1 MKNQKHITHLQAC
14 KWFFQFMQ
22 EKERKKLYCT
32 FPSSQAVGINY
43 ICEDKQWYC
52 KFKTQQVV
60 FSTWKGEGRKRY
72 CTFVM
77 LQSGFYYSHRWRKNR
92 YCTLEVFLTYTN
104 EKKINDIVHLQ
115 PCKWFFFSH
124 RWRKKM
130 ILHT

>member
-1 MKNQKHITHLQAC
+1 MKNQKYITHLQAC

-32 FPSSQAVGINY
+32 FASSQAVGFNY

-52 KFKTQQVV
+52 KFKSQQVV
-60 FSTWKGEGRKRY
+60 FSTWKGEGKKWY

-77 LQSGFYYSHRWRKNR
+77 LQVVSIIHIS
-92 YCTLEVFLTYTN
+92 
-104 EKKINDIVHLQ
+104 EKKTDIAHLR
-115 PCKWFFFSH
+115 FFKLIQMK
-124 RWRKKM
+124 RKKM